1 MPADS
6 ASFAPPSDWVV
17 RWTPLLPPSAR
28 VLDVAC
34 GHGRHAHWL
43 AQAGHD
49 VTGIDRDPTLLAPL
63 AGFARTLVADLEAD
77 PWPLPG
83 AAFDAVL
90 VTNYLW
96 RPLFPALKDA
106 VAPGGLLIYETFA
119 QAHAALGRPRRPEF
133 LLRPGELI
141 DVLREAPAAPAAL
154 GETPSA
160 PSGNR
165 GADWHVIAFEE
176 GRLPARGDV
185 PEREVQRI
193 VARRGISSTRHAN
206 HPDHLVPPS

>member
-1 MPADS
+1 MDCTSPPAH
-6 ASFAPPSDWVV
+6 ATAPPSDWVQ
-17 RWTPLLPPSAR
+17 RWTPLLPCGAQ

-34 GHGRHAHWL
+34 GHGRHVHWL
-43 AQAGHD
+43 ARAGHR
-49 VTGIDRDPTLLAPL
+49 VTAIDREAALLAPL
-63 AGFARTLVADLEAD
+63 AGLATTIAADLESG

-83 AAFDAVL
+83 RTFDAVV

-96 RPLFPALKDA
+96 RALFPALKAA

-141 DVLREAPAAPAAL
+141 DVLREGRPMAAADPSMAL
-154 GETPSA
+154 STSE
-160 PSGNR
+160 
-165 GADWHVIAFEE
+165 DWHVIAFEE

-193 VARRGISSTRHAN
+193 VARRTGAPSACA
-206 HPDHLVPPS
+206 DHLAPPG

>member
-1 MPADS
+1 MDS
-6 ASFAPPSDWVV
+6 PPTPTQAIAAPSDWVV
-17 RWTPLLPPSAR
+17 RWTPLLPPAAQ

-34 GHGRHAHWL
+34 GHGRHVHWL
-43 AQAGHD
+43 AGAGHR
-49 VTGIDRDPTLLAPL
+49 VTAIDRDAALLAPL
-63 AGFARTLVADLEAD
+63 ASLATTLASDLEAD

-83 AAFDAVL
+83 QCFDAVI

-96 RPLFPALKDA
+96 RALFPSLKGA

-141 DVLREAPAAPAAL
+141 DVLRDSRTSVASAL
-154 GETPSA
+154 SPSEE
-160 PSGNR
+160 
-165 GADWHVIAFEE
+165 WHVIAFEE

-185 PEREVQRI
+185 PQREVQRI
-193 VARRGISSTRHAN
+193 IARRGDASRAGADLLAPTG
-206 HPDHLVPPS
+206 

>member
-1 MPADS
+1 MDSPAPP
-6 ASFAPPSDWVV
+6 ATAIAPPSDWVV
-17 RWTPLLPPSAR
+17 RWTPLLPPGAQ

-34 GHGRHAHWL
+34 GHGRHVHWL
-43 AQAGHD
+43 HRAGHH
-49 VTGIDRDPTLLAPL
+49 VTAIDRESELLAPL
-63 AGFARTLVADLEAD
+63 AALATTLVADLEAD

-83 AAFDAVL
+83 RRFDAVV

-96 RPLFPALKDA
+96 RPLLPALKAA
-106 VAPGGLLIYETFA
+106 VVPGGLLIYETFA

-141 DVLREAPAAPAAL
+141 DVLRAPADAA
-154 GETPSA
+154 
-160 PSGNR
+160 
-165 GADWHVIAFEE
+165 ADGLAASEKWHVIAFEE

-193 VARRGISSTRHAN
+193 VARLGNAA
-206 HPDHLVPPS
+206 PDRAEFLVAPG

>member
-1 MPADS
+1 MEASTDTPAI
-6 ASFAPPSDWVV
+6 APPSDWIV
-17 RWTPLLPPSAR
+17 RWTPLLPPGAQ

-34 GHGRHAHWL
+34 GHGRHVHWL
-43 AQAGHD
+43 ARAGHR
-49 VTGIDRDPTLLAPL
+49 VTAIDREAALLAPL
-63 AGFARTLVADLEAD
+63 SGLAETLQADLEAA

-83 AAFDAVL
+83 RRFDAVV

-133 LLRPGELI
+133 LLRQGELI
-141 DVLREAPAAPAAL
+141 DLLRAPEIAAAQAPFPSEA
-154 GETPSA
+154 
-160 PSGNR
+160 
-165 GADWHVIAFEE
+165 WHVIAFEQ
-176 GRLPARGDV
+176 GRLPARGAS

-193 VARRGISSTRHAN
+193 VARRGGATSARVDLLAS
-206 HPDHLVPPS
+206 PG

>member
-1 MPADS
+1 MECPSNPAH
-6 ASFAPPSDWVV
+6 AAAAPSDWVV
-17 RWTPLLPPSAR
+17 RWTPLLPAGAR

-34 GHGRHAHWL
+34 GHGRHVHWL
-43 AQAGHD
+43 AGAGHR
-49 VTGIDRDPTLLAPL
+49 VTAVDREPPLLAPL
-63 AGFARTLVADLEAD
+63 AGLATTITADLEAN
-77 PWPLPG
+77 PWPLPEQT
-83 AAFDAVL
+83 FDAVV

-96 RPLFPALKDA
+96 RALFPALKAA

-141 DVLREAPAAPAAL
+141 EVLRERESPDAAGL
-154 GETPSA
+154 LTSET
-160 PSGNR
+160 
-165 GADWHVIAFEE
+165 WQVIAFEE

-193 VARRGISSTRHAN
+193 VARRGKGPPGHA
-206 HPDHLVPPS
+206 DLLAPPG

>member
-1 MPADS
+1 MDFTTPSTHA
-6 ASFAPPSDWVV
+6 AAPPSDWIV
-17 RWTPLLPPSAR
+17 RWAPLLPPCAQ

-34 GHGRHAHWL
+34 GHGRHARWL
-43 AQAGHD
+43 AGLGHH
-49 VTGIDRDPTLLAPL
+49 VTAVDRDPALLAPL
-63 AGFARTLVADLEAD
+63 AGLATTLVADLEAD

-83 AAFDAVL
+83 RTFDAVV

-96 RPLFPALKDA
+96 RALLPALMAA

-141 DVLREAPAAPAAL
+141 DLVRTAPPVDAAD
-154 GETPSA
+154 PS
-160 PSGNR
+160 SGVSTS
-165 GADWHVIAFEE
+165 GAWHVIAFEE
-176 GRLPARGDV
+176 GRLPARGDT

-193 VARRGISSTRHAN
+193 VARRGGAPSAG
-206 HPDHLVPPS
+206 PDLLAPPG

>member
-1 MPADS
+1 MEASTDTPAI
-6 ASFAPPSDWVV
+6 APPSDWIV
-17 RWTPLLPPSAR
+17 RWTPLLPPGAQ

-43 AQAGHD
+43 ARAGHR
-49 VTGIDRDPTLLAPL
+49 VTAIDREAALLAPL
-63 AGFARTLVADLEAD
+63 SGLAETLQADLEAA

-83 AAFDAVL
+83 RRFDAVV

-133 LLRPGELI
+133 LLRPGELV
-141 DVLREAPAAPAAL
+141 DVLRAPEPGAARPPSPS
-154 GETPSA
+154 ET
-160 PSGNR
+160 
-165 GADWHVIAFEE
+165 WHVIAFEQ
-176 GRLPARGDV
+176 GRLPARGAS

-193 VARRGISSTRHAN
+193 VARRGGATSARVDLLAS
-206 HPDHLVPPS
+206 PG

>member
-1 MPADS
+1 MDS
-6 ASFAPPSDWVV
+6 AATPSAPGFAPPSDWVV
-17 RWTPLLPPSAR
+17 RWTRLLPPAAQ

-34 GHGRHAHWL
+34 GHGRHVQWL
-43 AQAGHD
+43 AGAGHR
-49 VTGIDRDPTLLAPL
+49 VTAIDRDAALLAPL
-63 AGFARTLVADLEAD
+63 RGLATTLVADLEAQ

-83 AAFDAVL
+83 HLFDAVV

-96 RPLFPALKDA
+96 RDLFPVLKAA
-106 VAPGGLLIYETFA
+106 VGPGGLLIYETFA

-141 DVLREAPAAPAAL
+141 DVLRDNEAGDSTGLP
-154 GETPSA
+154 
-160 PSGNR
+160 PSGSR
-165 GADWHVIAFEE
+165 HVIAFEQ

-193 VARRGISSTRHAN
+193 VARRGGAPPGHADLLAS
-206 HPDHLVPPS
+206 PG